1 MSHLTSTR
9 RRRAGVVIA
18 GGGLAAQRA
27 SETLRRD
34 GYDGAIRVIAREPHA
49 PYDRPPLSKEFLAGE
64 VDERAL
70 EFRPQP
76 WYAEHDVELL
86 LGERAGG
93 LDAPGREVLLAGG
106 GRLPFEQLLI
116 ATGSAPRRLPGTER
130 HENVYELRTQADARA
145 LREALS
151 TRPRL
156 VVIGAGFI
164 GQEVAAT
171 AKRLGASVTII
182 EAAPTPLGAILG
194 PQLGEWFAD
203 FHRREGIELVLSARI
218 ARLHGARAVH
228 AVELQHRR
236 RIECDLLV
244 VGIGTEPATSWLRD
258 SGLDQAGVRVDA
270 AGRTAI
276 PSIFA
281 AGDASAQFEPRRSA
295 HVRTEHW
302 EAAARQGASAARAM
316 LGLQTPAAAPPSFWS
331 DQHGVRIQFVGDT
344 HGADRLEID
353 GQPAARDFTA
363 LFTHNDRPVAALLV
377 GRPRALPELRQR
389 IHDAASINHHERNA
403 A

>member
-1 MSHLTSTR
+1 
-9 RRRAGVVIA
+9 A
-18 GGGLAAQRA
+18 
-27 SETLRRD
+27 
-34 GYDGAIRVIAREPHA
+34 
-49 PYDRPPLSKEFLAGE
+49 
-64 VDERAL
+64 
-70 EFRPQP
+70 
-76 WYAEHDVELL
+76 
-86 LGERAGG
+86 
-93 LDAPGREVLLAGG
+93 
-106 GRLPFEQLLI
+106 
-116 ATGSAPRRLPGTER
+116 
-130 HENVYELRTQADARA
+130 
-145 LREALS
+145 
-151 TRPRL
+151 RL

-218 ARLHGARAVH
+218 ARFHGARAVH
-228 AVELQHRR
+228 AVELQHGR
-236 RIECDLLV
+236 RIECDLIV

-258 SGLDQAGVRVDA
+258 SGLDQGGVRIDA

-276 PSIFA
+276 PGIFA

-295 HVRTEHW
+295 YVRTEHW

-353 GQPAARDFTA
+353 GQPAASDFTG
-363 LFTHNDRPVAALLV
+363 LFTHNQRPVAALLV

>member
-1 MSHLTSTR
+1 MSHSTSIR

-18 GGGLAAQRA
+18 GGGLAAHRA
-27 SETLRRD
+27 SETLRRK

-70 EFRPQP
+70 EFRPQR
-76 WYAEHDVELL
+76 WYAENDVELL
-86 LGERAGG
+86 LGERATG
-93 LDAPGREVLLAGG
+93 LDAPGHEVLLAGG
-106 GRLPFEQLLI
+106 SRLPFAQLLI

-130 HENVYELRTQADARA
+130 YENVYELRTRDDARA

-151 TRPRL
+151 TGPRL
-156 VVIGAGFI
+156 AVIGAGFI

-171 AKRLGASVTII
+171 AKQLGATVTII

-194 PQLGEWFAD
+194 PQLGQWFAD
-203 FHRREGIELVLSARI
+203 FHRREGIEVVLSARI
-218 ARLHGARAVH
+218 ARFHGTRAVH
-228 AVELQHRR
+228 AVELQHGR
-236 RIECDLLV
+236 RIECDLIV

-258 SGLDQAGVRVDA
+258 SGLDQRGVRIDA

-276 PSIFA
+276 PGIFA

-295 HVRTEHW
+295 YVRTEHW
-302 EAAARQGASAARAM
+302 QAAAGQGAGAARAM

-331 DQHGVRIQFVGDT
+331 DQHGVRIQFVGDAS
-344 HGADRLEID
+344 GADRLEID
-353 GQPAARDFTA
+353 GRPAASDFTA
-363 LFTHNDRPVAALLV
+363 LFKHNDRPVAALLV

-389 IHDAASINHHERNA
+389 IHDAARTNNHERNA

>member
-1 MSHLTSTR
+1 MSHLTSIR

-64 VDERAL
+64 LDERAL

-106 GRLPFEQLLI
+106 SRLPFEQLLI

-130 HENVYELRTQADARA
+130 YENVYELRTRDDARA

-171 AKRLGASVTII
+171 AKRLGASVTIV
-182 EAAPTPLGAILG
+182 EAAPIPLGAILG

-218 ARLHGARAVH
+218 ARFHGARAVH
-228 AVELQHRR
+228 AVELQHGRQ
-236 RIECDLLV
+236 IECDLIV
-244 VGIGTEPATSWLRD
+244 VGIGTKPATSWLRD
-258 SGLDQAGVRVDA
+258 SGLDQGGVRIDA

-276 PSIFA
+276 PGIFA
-281 AGDASAQFEPRRSA
+281 AGDASAQFEPRLGA

-389 IHDAASINHHERNA
+389 IHDAASTNHNERNA

>member
-1 MSHLTSTR
+1 MSHLTPIR
-9 RRRAGVVIA
+9 GRRAGVVIA

-27 SETLRRD
+27 SETLRRN
-34 GYDGAIRVIAREPHA
+34 GYDGAVRVIAREPHA

-86 LGERAGG
+86 LGERVTG
-93 LDAPGREVLLAGG
+93 LDATRREVQLAGG
-106 GRLPFEQLLI
+106 GRVPFEQLLI
-116 ATGSAPRRLPGTER
+116 ATGSAPRRLAGTER
-130 HENVYELRTQADARA
+130 YENVYELRTRDDARA

-156 VVIGAGFI
+156 IVIGAGFI

-171 AKRLGASVTII
+171 AKRLGATVTIV
-182 EAAPTPLGAILG
+182 EAAPTPLEAILG

-203 FHRREGIELVLSARI
+203 FHRREGIKLVLSARI
-218 ARLHGARAVH
+218 ARFHGARAVE
-228 AVELQHRR
+228 AVELEHGR

-244 VGIGTEPATSWLRD
+244 TGIGTEPATSWLRD
-258 SGLDQAGVRVDA
+258 SELDQGGVRVDA

-281 AGDASAQFEPRRSA
+281 AGDASAQCEPRRNA
-295 HVRTEHW
+295 YVRTEHW

-331 DQHGVRIQFVGDT
+331 DQHGVRIQFVGDSY
-344 HGADRLEID
+344 GADRLEID

-377 GRPRALPELRQR
+377 GRRRALPEFRQR
-389 IHDAASINHHERNA
+389 IHDAASTNNHERNA